1 MGSLHMETLDQH
13 ILEVSNLTVELP
25 NQTVLENV
33 SFALER
39 GKTLAIIGPNGAGKT
54 MLFRALLN
62 LIPSKGKIQWAPGV
76 KIGYVPQY
84 LSASDIP
91 ISVKEFM
98 ALRNDSG
105 IEEAI
110 GSVGLDFKEV
120 MHKRLGAL
128 SGGQLRRVF
137 IAWAIIDKPDV
148 LLFDEPTSG
157 VDLDSEEAIYKMLN
171 GLEKDYKITILLI
184 SHDLHIVRDYSDYMM
199 ALNKCV
205 TFFGESK
212 RIMDPEL
219 QRMIYGEPV
228 CTVQE

>member
-1 MGSLHMETLDQH
+1 MENLDQH
-13 ILEVSNLTVELP
+13 ILKVSNLTVELP

-62 LIPSKGKIQWAPGV
+62 LIPYKGKIQWAPGV

-98 ALRNDSG
+98 ALRTNSG
-105 IEEAI
+105 IEQAI
-110 GSVGLDFKEV
+110 RSVGLNLTEV
-120 MHKRLGAL
+120 LDKRLGAL
-128 SGGQLRRVF
+128 SGGQLRRVL

-171 GLEKDYKITILLI
+171 RLEEEYKITMFLI
-184 SHDLHIVRDYSDYMM
+184 SHDLHIIRDYSDYMM

-212 RIMDPEL
+212 RIMEPEL
-219 QRMIYGEPV
+219 QRMIYGEHV
-228 CTVQE
+228 CAIQE

>member
-1 MGSLHMETLDQH
+1 MVTLDQH

-25 NQTVLENV
+25 NQMVLENV
-33 SFALER
+33 SFELEK

-54 MLFRALLN
+54 ILFRALLDF
-62 LIPSKGKIQWAPGV
+62 IPFKGKIQWAPGV

-105 IEEAI
+105 IEETI

-128 SGGQLRRVF
+128 SGGQLRRVL

-171 GLEKDYKITILLI
+171 RLEEDYKITILLI
-184 SHDLHIVRDYSDYMM
+184 SHDLHIIRDYSDYMM

-228 CTVQE
+228 CIVQE